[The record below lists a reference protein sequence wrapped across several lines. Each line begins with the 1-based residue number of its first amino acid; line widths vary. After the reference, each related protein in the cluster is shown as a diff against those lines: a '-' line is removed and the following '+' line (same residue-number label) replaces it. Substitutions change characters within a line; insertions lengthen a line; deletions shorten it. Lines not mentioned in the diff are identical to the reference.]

1 MALTDPVGYNV
12 GPKGRGARG
21 GRKGEGA
28 PPPII
33 RKSHHLGG
41 TPRVATYFPRLV
53 VSKTLIAFN

>member
-12 GPKGRGARG
+12 GPKGQGTRG

-33 RKSHHLGG
+33 RRSHHPGG
-41 TPRVATYFPRLV
+41 APG
-53 VSKTLIAFN
+53 